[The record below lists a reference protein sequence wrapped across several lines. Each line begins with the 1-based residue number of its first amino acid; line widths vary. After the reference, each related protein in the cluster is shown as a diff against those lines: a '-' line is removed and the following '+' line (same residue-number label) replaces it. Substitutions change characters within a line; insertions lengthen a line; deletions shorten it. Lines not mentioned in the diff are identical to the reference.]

1 MSKACVAGMASRQG
15 QNRHRI
21 VWVEVVRCDSST
33 PEIVWISGRELD
45 KPCPPSTPMKIT
57 SKPRARCSLGLS
69 FNAKLNTV
77 PMYLPA
83 SFTPFFALPLKKLI
97 FSLSFCTLLFFFIS
111 WGLSLN
117 WTWTAESP
125 SAWRWKAEK
134 ESGERRERWRRK
146 NSAGGG
152 HRRSFSPRSLFSWH
166 TTARLPQRP
175 CFPSEYSPSLPP
187 L

>member
-1 MSKACVAGMASRQG
+1 MQPCRLWFLHLKLS
-15 QNRHRI
+15 
-21 VWVEVVRCDSST
+21 VWKRVEKT
-33 PEIVWISGRELD
+33 
-45 KPCPPSTPMKIT
+45 
-57 SKPRARCSLGLS
+57 LS
-69 FNAKLNTV
+69 FFSTHENYSKIQRQVQLR
-77 PMYLPA
+77 P
-83 SFTPFFALPLKKLI
+83 PFQCKTKYSTYVSARFFHPFLPLALQKLI
-97 FSLSFCTLLFFFIS
+97 FSLSYCTLLFFFIS
-111 WGLSLN
+111 QGLSLN

-134 ESGERRERWRRK
+134 ESRERRERWRRK
-146 NSAGGG
+146 SSAGGG